1 MAISELVQPGQTN
14 RGPTCLVCVALANLS
29 PKDAKALRGHLANK
43 AWRFTELSDA
53 LAADPDTP
61 LDLKPFI
68 LARHARGQ
76 CAARERLR

>member
-1 MAISELVQPGQTN
+1 MAISELAQPGKTN
-14 RGPTCLVCVALANLS
+14 RGPTCQVCIALGDLS
-29 PKDAKALRGHLANK
+29 DKDAAALRGHLANR

-76 CAARERLR
+76 CAAGEKLR